1 MKKSRIIKS
10 GFRAMGRHKLRTF
23 FMMIGIVVG
32 VTVLTLTF
40 SLGKGAEKRV
50 MERVEKFGLSSLM
63 IRSGGGRD
71 MGPRLRD
78 ITTTLTLEDIPALR
92 QEISNIDMM
101 APLLFISGREIKY
114 QEKSVNARVI
124 GTSPEWDPVQNW
136 GVTSGEFITDSDM
149 NSMARTALLG
159 PTVLKDLFGE
169 MDPIGEQIRVGNVP
183 FKVKG
188 VLVSKGTSPGG
199 GDMDNRILIPISTAM
214 RRLMNVDYITMIK
227 IKLKD
232 HRQMKQTVDQITD
245 ILRDRHHITAQEPD
259 DFLVV
264 TPTLVTEM
272 ASSVSGTFDLFLVL
286 IAGLSLIVGGIVIAN
301 LMLIS
306 ANERTS
312 EIGLRKA
319 VGGRSR
325 DILFQFL
332 IETTSITIAGGIGG
346 IILGML
352 GAQALSFATQLPVS
366 LSWEAL
372 VLGIVFSSIVG
383 MVAGVHPAR
392 KAAELE
398 PVETLR

>member
-1 MKKSRIIKS
+1 MKMSRIIKS
-10 GFRAMGRHKLRTF
+10 GLRAMGRYKMRTL

-32 VTVLTLTF
+32 VTTLTLTF

-63 IRSGGGRD
+63 IRSGGGRE
-71 MGPRLRD
+71 MGPRLRNLV
-78 ITTTLTLEDIPALR
+78 TTLTLDDMAALQ

-114 QEKSVNARVI
+114 QERSINARVI
-124 GTSPEWDPVQNW
+124 GTSPDWDPVWNW

-149 NSMARTALLG
+149 NSMARVALLG
-159 PTVLKDLFGE
+159 PTVLKELFGE
-169 MDPIGEQIRVGNVP
+169 TDPIGEQIRVGNVP
-183 FKVKG
+183 FRVKG
-188 VLVSKGTSPGG
+188 ILVSKGASPGG
-199 GDMDNRILIPISTAM
+199 GDMDNRILIPITTAT

-227 IKLKD
+227 ILLKD
-232 HRQMKQTVDQITD
+232 HRRMTQTADQITD
-245 ILRDRHHITAQEPD
+245 IMRDRHYITAQEPD

-272 ASSVSGTFDLFLVL
+272 ASSISGTFNLFLVL

-306 ANERTS
+306 VNERTS

-325 DILFQFL
+325 DILLQFL
-332 IETTSITIAGGIGG
+332 IETTSITIAGGILG

-352 GAQALSFATQLPVS
+352 GAQGLSLATQLPVS
-366 LSWEAL
+366 VSWEAL

-383 MVAGVHPAR
+383 IAAGVHPAR
-392 KAAELE
+392 RAAKLE
-398 PVETLR
+398 PVETL